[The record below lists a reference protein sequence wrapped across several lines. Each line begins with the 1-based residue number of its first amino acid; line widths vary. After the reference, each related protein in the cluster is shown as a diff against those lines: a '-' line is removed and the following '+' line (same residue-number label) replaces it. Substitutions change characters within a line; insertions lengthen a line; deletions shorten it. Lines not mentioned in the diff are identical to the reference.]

1 MKKIIILL
9 CMCLS
14 IFINAKE
21 NKTYTEFKWST
32 SKEEI
37 ISKLGNNYITET
49 NENIETVVYQGIE
62 YEGIRFRR
70 ISFVLSEN
78 KLSFWNGTY
87 SETVYGSYPTGK
99 IEDKIKKQYKNK
111 TTSGGTVITS
121 SGYLSRGAT
130 YDNEELGIY
139 KIEYLYGIKK
149 SWEQTIAVAIT
160 ITKGEP
166 RLIPLFRY

>member
-1 MKKIIILL
+1 M
-9 CMCLS
+9 
-14 IFINAKE
+14 
-21 NKTYTEFKWST
+21 
-32 SKEEI
+32 
-37 ISKLGNNYITET
+37 
-49 NENIETVVYQGIE
+49 
-62 YEGIRFRR
+62 
-70 ISFVLSEN
+70 SEN